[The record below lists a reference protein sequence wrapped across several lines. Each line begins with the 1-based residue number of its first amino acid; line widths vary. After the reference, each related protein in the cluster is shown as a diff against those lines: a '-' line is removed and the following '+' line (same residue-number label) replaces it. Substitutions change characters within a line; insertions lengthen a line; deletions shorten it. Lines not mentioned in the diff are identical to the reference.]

1 MKLSRTTDCS
11 LIPIKFPRWKER
23 AVGIPT
29 FKIKQHN
36 EITIDYVKKDGTRL
50 YPYPLYMTG
59 ENIRQYPTQNL
70 KGGVIVHIVPIS
82 ALQVLERV

>member
-29 FKIKQHN
+29 YKIKSHN
-36 EITIDYVKKDGTRL
+36 EVTISYVKADGTRL
-50 YPYPLYMTG
+50 
-59 ENIRQYPTQNL
+59 
-70 KGGVIVHIVPIS
+70 
-82 ALQVLERV
+82 

>member
-82 ALQVLERV
+82 ALEVLERV